1 MSEVFAEKLAA
12 WQEYCA
18 TPWARIRYAV
28 VEETLRR
35 QADELGGSIGGRLRV
50 LDIGGGDARDALP
63 LALAGHD
70 VTVMDPAAPWLAEA
84 RRRAGEAGAT
94 ITTLEGGLDDLPEA
108 ADYDLVLCH
117 FVLHYR
123 PAGAGDVARLARLVR
138 PGGRVSVMCPNP
150 VAMVLST
157 LVRSGPEAALAQ
169 LNAESIR
176 SVTFDHEARKVTADE
191 VEAEMEGA
199 GLGVVG
205 RYATRIANDLLPGDD
220 AKHDPAFFGR
230 LLELEL
236 ALCDREPY
244 LRIGGLWQRVGER
257 R

>member
-1 MSEVFAEKLAA
+1 MSDVFAEKVAA

-35 QADELGGSIGGRLRV
+35 QADELGGRLRV
-50 LDIGGGDARDALP
+50 LDVGGGDARDALP

-70 VTVMDPAAPWLAEA
+70 VTVMDPTASWLAEA
-84 RRRAGEAGAT
+84 ERRATEAGVT
-94 ITTLEGGLDDLPEA
+94 ITTREGGIDDLPETG
-108 ADYDLVLCH
+108 DYDLVLCH

-123 PAGAGDVARLARLVR
+123 PAQAGDIGRLARLVR
-138 PGGRVSVMCPNP
+138 PRGRLSVMCPNP
-150 VAMVLST
+150 VAMVLSA
-157 LVRSGPEAALAQ
+157 LVRSGPEAALEQ
-169 LNAESIR
+169 LKADSIR
-176 SVTFDHEARKVTADE
+176 SVTFDHDARKVTADE

-199 GLGVVG
+199 GLRVVG
-205 RYATRIANDLLPGDD
+205 RYATRIANDLLPGND
-220 AKHDPAFFGR
+220 AKHDPTCFDR

-244 LRIGGLWQRVGER
+244 LRIGGLWQRVAEKP
-257 R
+257 

>member
-1 MSEVFAEKLAA
+1 MSDVFAERLAA

-35 QADELGGSIGGRLRV
+35 EAKAIGGRLRV

-70 VTVMDPAAPWLAEA
+70 VTVMDPAASWLAEA
-84 RRRAGEAGAT
+84 ERRATEAGVT
-94 ITTLEGGLDDLPEA
+94 ITTHEGGIDDLPESG
-108 ADYDLVLCH
+108 DYDLVLCH

-123 PAGAGDVARLARLVR
+123 AAGAGDIARLARLVR
-138 PGGRVSVMCPNP
+138 PGGRLSVMCPNP

-157 LVRSGPEAALAQ
+157 LVRSGPEAALEQ
-169 LNAESIR
+169 LKADSIR
-176 SVTFDHEARKVTADE
+176 SVTFDHDARKVTADE
-191 VEAEMEGA
+191 VAAEMGAA
-199 GLGVVG
+199 GLDVVA
-205 RYATRIANDLLPGDD
+205 RYATRIANDLLTDND
-220 AKHDPAFFGR
+220 AKADPVFFER

-244 LRIGGLWQRVGER
+244 VRIGGLWQLVASKR
-257 R
+257 